1 MGRLFLRRSP
11 MTAMWEKGNHPQPG
25 GPYSDPPEGAD
36 HSSTVH
42 QRITDNGGKAGARP
56 ALFSGILPG
65 DYTRIAAA
73 ARVREFER
81 GEVLF
86 LEGDSVQQVL
96 LLTSGL
102 VKLNK
107 LGMSGTEV
115 ILRLGVP
122 GDVLGALGLFSAG
135 SHGTTAQAFR
145 QCRALVWDAA
155 AFKALVERFP
165 VLHQNMA
172 RILGGHLLELEERFR
187 EVATERVGPRVARQ
201 VVRLMEQIGQPL
213 DGAIEIGLSR
223 EELAQ
228 MTGTTLFTVSRLLSA
243 WEARGMV
250 RPRREAVTICDVESL
265 CAIGRGDESLYVE
278 PVLGRKPSYQQGLS
292 ASA

>member
-1 MGRLFLRRSP
+1 
-11 MTAMWEKGNHPQPG
+11 MWEKGSSLSQG
-25 GPYSDPPEGAD
+25 GPYSGRPNGAD
-36 HSSTVH
+36 HSSIAH
-42 QRITDNGGKAGARP
+42 HRIGNDPGGTAVERP

-65 DYTRIAAA
+65 DYTRIAAV
-73 ARVREFER
+73 ARVKEFER
-81 GEVLF
+81 DEVLYI
-86 LEGDSVQQVL
+86 EGDSIRQVL

-107 LGMSGTEV
+107 LGLSGTEV

-122 GDVLGALGLFSAG
+122 GDVLGALSLFSAG
-135 SHGTTAQAFR
+135 SHCTTAQAFR
-145 QCRALVWDAA
+145 PCRTLVWDAPT
-155 AFKALVERFP
+155 FKSLVERFP
-165 VLHQNMA
+165 VLHQNMG

-201 VVRLMEQIGQPL
+201 VLRLMEQIGQPIE
-213 DGAIEIGLSR
+213 GAVEIGLSR

-250 RPRREAVTICDVESL
+250 KPRREAVTICDVQSL
-265 CAIGRGDESLYVE
+265 RAIGRGDESLYAAE
-278 PVLGRKPSYQQGLS
+278 PDSGRKQPYQKSLS

>member
-1 MGRLFLRRSP
+1 VGRLSLWRSP
-11 MTAMWEKGNHPQPG
+11 ITAMWEKGNNSQPG
-25 GPYSDPPEGAD
+25 GPYSDRLEGAD

-42 QRITDNGGKAGARP
+42 HRIGEKTAGARP
-56 ALFSGILPG
+56 ALFSGILPA

-115 ILRLGVP
+115 ILRLGVA

-135 SHGTTAQAFR
+135 SHCTTAQAFR

-155 AFKALVERFP
+155 AFKALMERFP

-172 RILGGHLLELEERFR
+172 RILAGYLLELEERFR
-187 EVATERVGPRVARQ
+187 EVATEKVGPRVARQ
-201 VVRLMEQIGQPL
+201 VLRLMEQIGQPL
-213 DGAIEIGLSR
+213 DGAVEIGLSR

-243 WEARGMV
+243 WESRGMV
-250 RPRREAVTICDVESL
+250 RPRREAVTIYDVQSL
-265 CAIGRGDESLYVE
+265 RAIGRGDEPLYAAEAV
-278 PVLGRKPSYQQGLS
+278 PSRKPPYQKALRAG
-292 ASA
+292 A